1 MKATLDELAAG
12 IRSDLDQA
20 KRIEASARRT
30 WHCGWRAPARGGK
43 PDAAGRVFGLSQERA
58 RQEAACRYGGRR
70 SPILSS
76 PGSGTREFPGLRGEG
91 TSAVRHGTEHPLTL
105 NYELD

>member
-12 IRSDLDQA
+12 IRSDLDKA

-58 RQEAACRYGGRR
+58 RQLVDMVGVAKESYFVVPRLRNRRTPRPARRGHVGGW
-70 SPILSS
+70 
-76 PGSGTREFPGLRGEG
+76 
-91 TSAVRHGTEHPLTL
+91 ARH
-105 NYELD
+105 